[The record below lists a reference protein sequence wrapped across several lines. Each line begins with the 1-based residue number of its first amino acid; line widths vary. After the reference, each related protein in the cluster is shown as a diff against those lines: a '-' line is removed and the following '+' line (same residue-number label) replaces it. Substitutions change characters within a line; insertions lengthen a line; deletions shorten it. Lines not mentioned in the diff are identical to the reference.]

1 MMIKM
6 INLVYQD
13 QFYLLIIRQM
23 LNIRFYDRHMVVSQL
38 TTQYVN
44 ICIIYLCS
52 LYQVLLRAFTQV
64 PH

>member
-1 MMIKM
+1 MMIKL

-13 QFYLLIIRQM
+13 QFYLLLIRQM
-23 LNIRFYDRHMVVSQL
+23 LNIGFDDRHMVVSQRP
-38 TTQYVN
+38 TKYVN